1 MWSEKK
7 HASWKSA
14 TSGEHLANLFWT
26 DVKAKDWQNLE
37 AHVAPRFIGMNSTG
51 TGDRAKLMEHMRALD
66 LQEFQIGELESRVA
80 GGDLIVTYTIT
91 AKGTMAG
98 QPLPSP
104 LRMMSV
110 WQELKHGWILVAQST
125 VPTT

>member
-1 MWSEKK
+1 
-7 HASWKSA
+7 
-14 TSGEHLANLFWT
+14 
-26 DVKAKDWQNLE
+26 
-37 AHVAPRFIGMNSTG
+37 MNSTG